1 MSMLARV
8 PRSRTTKDVDLASQ
22 KAADLAEAEKS
33 LVGLVDVDL
42 GDHLT
47 FRLIRSTPTGL
58 GENQPGLATRR
69 YIFACIDVDHDT
81 QIDTVHV
88 DVVVVV
94 RPPPVGRPEMVEPAN
109 RLHLRRPLV
118 THPYRLYPVADHMA
132 DKVCATMDAN
142 YPGGKRSSRV
152 KDLVD
157 LVVLAHTQAVVPD
170 ELRNA
175 IAAERVISGI
185 EPFGH
190 FDIPDD
196 WTRTYPTTAKGV
208 PSAASFTAETAA
220 ALVASLVDPALD
232 KSSNNGIWDP
242 DNLAWVAATSGPSAA
257 PARPQPTRNRRLGR
271 SERYACLYYDICRS
285 RNNGEAPN
293 NYSGFLVPTQP
304 RCRRGTVGLRTLDRR
319 VSADRNDVA
328 GEVDGRTGSSEI
340 AAIFCGGAIGTL
352 MRAALA
358 NAVVVDPPQWPWTT
372 FAVNIVG
379 AHLLDR
385 VRGKLGVFGRARRSG
400 EGAAYL
406 RQPVRRAHG
415 DRRYRRQPCRRR
427 SHGILRW
434 VGQSKSDPLSG
445 SASSRRAA

>member
-118 THPYRLYPVADHMA
+118 THPYRLYPAADHMA
-132 DKVCATMDAN
+132 DKVC
-142 YPGGKRSSRV
+142 
-152 KDLVD
+152 
-157 LVVLAHTQAVVPD
+157 
-170 ELRNA
+170 
-175 IAAERVISGI
+175 
-185 EPFGH
+185 
-190 FDIPDD
+190 
-196 WTRTYPTTAKGV
+196 
-208 PSAASFTAETAA
+208 ETAA

-358 NAVVVDPPQWPWTT
+358 NAVAVDPPQWPWTT